1 MTDRVDTGARGV
13 VAAGHPATAAAGAQV
28 LRDGGNAVDAAV
40 AAVLT
45 SFVAEPLLTGL
56 GAGGYLLAVP
66 PGGEPVLL
74 DFFVEVPG
82 RAGDPADRAPLRAVT
97 VDFGDAEQVFHAGAP
112 SCGTYGT
119 PAGLAAAA
127 AEFGRAPLHALT
139 APAARLARAG
149 VRVTPMQAYL
159 YALLAGINALT
170 PAGRAR
176 YLPGGAP
183 PRAGDLVR
191 DPELADALDRFG
203 AEGPAPFYTGDVA
216 AAVVAEV
223 RSHGGLLGAA
233 DLAAYEVV
241 RRDPHRV
248 AFRDTTVSTNPPP
261 AAGGVLL
268 GRALAA
274 LGAGSGPPDAPA
286 LVAAMAAAERD
297 RTPEFL
303 AGLSDPGPTAAACA
317 TANRL
322 GSTTHVSVLDADGWA
337 CAVTSSNGEGSGVV
351 VPGTGVHLNNVLGE
365 EDLSPLGFHTQ
376 PPGTRMP
383 SMMAP
388 TVVADARSGRPRLVV
403 GSAGSNRIRSTLLQ
417 AIVNVVDRGMTAQE
431 AVDAPRLHYAPEG
444 LYTEPGLPAA
454 GVRAAAAAAGLP
466 VRPFRERNLY
476 FGGCQAV
483 ARDPLTGALSG
494 GADPRRGGGVAVA

>member
-1 MTDRVDTGARGV
+1 VTERGV

-56 GAGGYLLAVP
+56 GAGGYLLVVP

-74 DFFVEVPG
+74 DFFVETPG
-82 RAGDPADRAPLRAVT
+82 RGLDPADRAPLAAVT
-97 VDFGDAEQVFHAGAP
+97 VDFGDATQVFHGGAA
-112 SCGTYGT
+112 SCGTYGV
-119 PAGLAAAA
+119 PAGLAAAVA
-127 AEFGRAPLHALT
+127 QFGRAPLDALT
-139 APAARLARAG
+139 APAARLARTG

-159 YALLAGINALT
+159 YALLGGINALT

-183 PRAGDLVR
+183 PREGDLVT
-191 DPELADALDRFG
+191 DPELAETLDRFG

-223 RSHGGLLGAA
+223 RAQGGLLGAA
-233 DLAAYEVV
+233 DLAAYEVI
-241 RRDPHRV
+241 RREPLRV
-248 AFRDTTVSTNPPP
+248 PFRDVLVCTNPAPS
-261 AAGGVLL
+261 AGGVLV
-268 GRALAA
+268 GRALAELDRA
-274 LGAGSGPPDAPA
+274 PGPPDVPT
-286 LVAAMAAAERD
+286 LVGAMAAAEQG

-303 AGLSDPGPTAAACA
+303 AGLTGAACA
-317 TANRL
+317 AANRL

-376 PPGTRMP
+376 PPGARLP

-388 TVVADARSGRPRLVV
+388 TVVLDGGVARLVV
-403 GSAGSNRIRSTLLQ
+403 GSAGSNRIRSALLQ
-417 AIVNVVDRGMTAQE
+417 VIVNVVDRGMAAQE

-454 GVRAAAAAAGLP
+454 EVAAGAAVAGLP
-466 VRPFRERNLY
+466 LLPFRERNLY
-476 FGGCQAV
+476 FGGCQAAV
-483 ARDPLTGALSG
+483 RDPATGRRSG

>member
-1 MTDRVDTGARGV
+1 MTARGV
-13 VAAGHPATAAAGAQV
+13 VAAGHPATAAAGAQL

-56 GAGGYLLAVP
+56 GAGGYLLVVP
-66 PGGEPVLL
+66 PGGDPVLL
-74 DFFVEVPG
+74 DFFVEAPG
-82 RAGDPADRAPLRAVT
+82 RGLDPADHAPLRAVT
-97 VDFGDAEQVFHAGAP
+97 VDFGDATQVFHAGGA

-127 AEFGRAPLHALT
+127 AQFGRAPLHELT
-139 APAARLARAG
+139 APAARLARTG
-149 VRVTPMQAYL
+149 VRVLPMQAYL
-159 YALLAGINALT
+159 YALLGEINALT

-183 PRAGDLVR
+183 PREGDLVA
-191 DPELADALDRFG
+191 DPELAEALDRFG
-203 AEGPAPFYTGDVA
+203 ADGPAPFYTGDVA

-223 RSHGGLLGAA
+223 RAQGGLLGAA

-241 RRDPHRV
+241 RRDPHHV
-248 AFRDTTVSTNPPP
+248 PFRDVTVCTNPPP
-261 AAGGVLL
+261 SAGGVLV
-268 GRALAA
+268 GRALVELDRAC
-274 LGAGSGPPDAPA
+274 GPPDVPA
-286 LVAAMAAAERD
+286 LVAAMAAAERE

-303 AGLSDPGPTAAACA
+303 AGLTGAACA
-317 TANRL
+317 AANRL

-337 CAVTSSNGEGSGVV
+337 CAVTCSNGEGSGVV

-376 PPGTRMP
+376 PPGTRLP

-388 TVVADARSGRPRLVV
+388 TVVLRDGAAQLVV
-403 GSAGSNRIRSTLLQ
+403 GSAGSNRIRSALLQ
-417 AIVNVVDRGMTAQE
+417 VIVNVVDRGMAAQQ
-431 AVDAPRLHYAPEG
+431 AVDAPRVHYAPEG
-444 LYTEPGLPAA
+444 LYAEPELPASELAATGLP
-454 GVRAAAAAAGLP
+454 LL
-466 VRPFRERNLY
+466 PFRDRNLF

-483 ARDPLTGALSG
+483 ARDPATGELTG

>member
-1 MTDRVDTGARGV
+1 MTGRGV
-13 VAAGHPATAAAGAQV
+13 VAAGHPVTAAAGAQV

-45 SFVAEPLLTGL
+45 SFVAEPLLTGF
-56 GAGGYLLAVP
+56 GAGGYLLVVP

-82 RAGDPADRAPLRAVT
+82 RGVAADDRAPLQAVT
-97 VDFGDAEQVFHAGAP
+97 VDFGDATQVFHCGAA
-112 SCGTYGT
+112 SCGTYGM

-127 AEFGRAPLHALT
+127 ARFGRAPLHELT

-149 VRVTPMQAYL
+149 VGVAPMQAYL
-159 YALLAGINALT
+159 YALLAEINAAT

-176 YLPGGAP
+176 HLPGGAP
-183 PRAGDLVR
+183 PREGDLVT

-203 AEGPAPFYTGDVA
+203 TDGPAPFYTGDIA
-216 AAVVAEV
+216 AAVVAEM
-223 RSHGGLLGAA
+223 RAQGGLLGAA

-241 RRDPHRV
+241 GREPHHV
-248 AFRDTTVSTNPPP
+248 GFRGVTVCTNPPP
-261 AAGGVLL
+261 SAGGVLV
-268 GRALAA
+268 GRALAELDRA
-274 LGAGSGPPDAPA
+274 PAPPDAGA
-286 LVAAMAAAERD
+286 LVDAMAAAERE

-303 AGLSDPGPTAAACA
+303 AGLTGAAYA

-337 CAVTSSNGEGSGVV
+337 CAVTTSNGEGSGVV

-376 PPGTRMP
+376 PAGSRLP

-388 TVVADARSGRPRLVV
+388 TVVLAGGVPRLAV
-403 GSAGSNRIRSTLLQ
+403 GSAGSNRIRSALLQ
-417 AIVNVVDRGMTAQE
+417 VIVNVVDRGMAAQE
-431 AVDAPRLHYAPEG
+431 AVDAPRLHYAPDG
-444 LYTEPGLPAA
+444 LYAEPGLPDAA
-454 GVRAAAAAAGLP
+454 SVALRLGLP
-466 VRPFRERNLY
+466 LRPFREPNLF

-483 ARDPLTGALSG
+483 ARDPVTGELSG